1 MARPP
6 AKSGP
11 RGRSALKVRVR
22 TARGRKLSSTRWLQ
36 RQLNDPYVE
45 EARRQGFRSRA
56 AFKLLELD
64 EKFGLLKGVQRV
76 VDLGAAPGGWTQ
88 VLAQRHAK
96 SGWKDTKIVGI
107 DILPMEPITGAE
119 LIEMDFLDPD
129 APDRLKALLNGEAQL
144 VLSDMAAPTT
154 GHKQTD
160 HLRTMGLCEAA
171 LDFAMDVLAD
181 GGVFVAKVL
190 RGGTEGEL
198 LQRMKENFAKVRHS
212 KPPAS
217 RPESVEWYVI
227 ATGFQGRSKSHSPR
241 MEPPEPD

>member
-6 AKSGP
+6 EKRGT
-11 RGRSALKVRVR
+11 RGRSGLKVRVR

-45 EARRQGFRSRA
+45 EARRQGYRSRA

-64 EKFGLLKGVQRV
+64 EKFQLLKGARRV

-88 VLAQRHAK
+88 VLVEQFTR
-96 SGWKDTKIVGI
+96 SGQKDNKIVGI
-107 DILPMEPITGAE
+107 DILPMDPISGAD
-119 LIEMDFLDPD
+119 LIEMDFLAPQ
-129 APDRLKALLNGEAQL
+129 APDELKALLGGPADI

-160 HLRTMGLCEAA
+160 HIRTMGLCEAA
-171 LDFAMDVLAD
+171 LDFAMDVLEP
-181 GGVFVAKVL
+181 GGTFVAKVL
-190 RGGTEGEL
+190 RGGTDDDL
-198 LQRMKENFAKVRHS
+198 LRRMKLHFSSVRHA

-227 ATGFQGRSKSHSPR
+227 ASGFTGKSQALNDQSAP
-241 MEPPEPD
+241 

>member
-6 AKSGP
+6 EKRGA
-11 RGRSALKVRVR
+11 RGRSGLKVRVR

-45 EARRQGFRSRA
+45 EARRQGYRSRA

-64 EKFGLLKGVQRV
+64 EKFQLLKGARRV

-88 VLAQRHAK
+88 VLVERFTR
-96 SGWKDTKIVGI
+96 SGQKDNKIVGI
-107 DILPMEPITGAE
+107 DILPMDPISGAD
-119 LIEMDFLDPD
+119 LIEMDFL
-129 APDRLKALLNGEAQL
+129 APQAPAELKALLGGPADI

-160 HLRTMGLCEAA
+160 HIRTMGLCEAA
-171 LDFAMDVLAD
+171 LDFAMDVLEP
-181 GGVFVAKVL
+181 GGTFVAKVL
-190 RGGTEGEL
+190 RGGTDDDL
-198 LQRMKENFAKVRHS
+198 LRRMKLHFSTVRHA

-227 ATGFQGRSKSHSPR
+227 ASGFTGKSQALNDQSAP
-241 MEPPEPD
+241 

>member
-6 AKSGP
+6 EKRGT
-11 RGRSALKVRVR
+11 RGRSGLKVRVR

-45 EARRQGFRSRA
+45 EARRQGYRSRA

-64 EKFGLLKGVQRV
+64 EKFQLLKGARRV

-88 VLAQRHAK
+88 VLVERFTR
-96 SGWKDTKIVGI
+96 SGQKDNKIVGI
-107 DILPMEPITGAE
+107 DILPMDPISGAD
-119 LIEMDFLDPD
+119 LIEMDFLAPQ
-129 APDRLKALLNGEAQL
+129 APDELKALLGGPADI

-160 HLRTMGLCEAA
+160 HIRTMGLCEAA
-171 LDFAMDVLAD
+171 LDFAMDVLEP
-181 GGVFVAKVL
+181 GGTFVAKVL
-190 RGGTEGEL
+190 RGGTDDDL
-198 LQRMKENFAKVRHS
+198 LRRMKLHFSSVRHA

-227 ATGFQGRSKSHSPR
+227 ASGFTGKSQALNDQSAP
-241 MEPPEPD
+241 